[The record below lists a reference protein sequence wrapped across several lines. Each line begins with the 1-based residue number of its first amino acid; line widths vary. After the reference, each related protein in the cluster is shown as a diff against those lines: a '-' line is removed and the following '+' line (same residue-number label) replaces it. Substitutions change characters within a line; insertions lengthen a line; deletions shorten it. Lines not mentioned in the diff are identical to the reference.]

1 MKMLMRTVK
10 KTKTVATL
18 FILLSLACFLTSL
31 RSHFT
36 ADTQNSDA
44 VSYTDDHQSYQVI
57 YGLDEQ
63 IQMHVL
69 YYFMDFINDCVSKVN
84 LSEKTN
90 WCMWSF
96 RLTMS

>member
-31 RSHFT
+31 RSYFT

-69 YYFMDFINDCVSKVN
+69 YYFMDIILMIVFSDELTFNTQTGVCG
-84 LSEKTN
+84 LSG
-90 WCMWSF
+90 
-96 RLTMS
+96 

>member
-69 YYFMDFINDCVSKVN
+69 YYFMDIILMIVFSDELTFNTQTGVCG
-84 LSEKTN
+84 LSG
-90 WCMWSF
+90 
-96 RLTMS
+96 